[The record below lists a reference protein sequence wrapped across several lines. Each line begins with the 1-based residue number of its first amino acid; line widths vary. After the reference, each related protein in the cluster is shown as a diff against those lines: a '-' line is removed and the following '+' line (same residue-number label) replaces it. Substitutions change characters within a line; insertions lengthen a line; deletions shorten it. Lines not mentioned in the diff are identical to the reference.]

1 MARGI
6 SIDAKYHGEEPVIT
20 NKSSDIEVIRAYNW
34 FNYFHSA
41 DDAKKFVIDYL
52 KAKKIDR
59 ETIKKVNDIEPQ
71 KLLNIGWNCRILSK
85 GGSLPKHIH
94 KRVSSKLNDIIDLV
108 PDKKQVTEEKTV
120 SIQERTAQKVSVLI
134 SELEGQIDLFCQKY
148 KSDFNAINWFK
159 AKALKPQ
166 VAKKIVDYY
175 TPLHEE
181 LSLAYKG
188 TDADVKDAYSHIKKA
203 QLKRYV
209 AFVEAIISA
218 GSVQTPVVKK
228 PRKVQP
234 KKAKPASVQVSKL
247 NYKKEDAEYNIKS
260 VKASDI
266 VGCSQLW
273 VFNTKTRNL
282 TVLCATDKSGLSV
295 TGTTVSGFD
304 EKTSQTKKLRKPADV
319 IQSVLTLGKIPL
331 NKLMDDIKT
340 KPTKVSGR
348 INIDTVLLR
357 IIK

>member
-52 KAKKIDR
+52 KGKKIDR
-59 ETIKKVNDIEPQ
+59 ETIKKINDIEPQ

-94 KRVSSKLNDIIDLV
+94 KRVSSKLNDIIDSV

-134 SELEGQIDLFCQKY
+134 SELEEHIDNFCQKY

-159 AKALKPQ
+159 AKGLKPQ
-166 VAKKIVDYY
+166 LAKKIVDYY
-175 TPLHEE
+175 TPLYDE
-181 LSLAYKG
+181 LFIAYKG
-188 TDADVKDAYSHIKKA
+188 TDADVKAAYSHIKKA

-209 AFVEAIISA
+209 DFVKAIISA
-218 GSVQTPVVKK
+218 GDVQSVVVKK

-234 KKAKPASVQVSKL
+234 KKAKPASVQVAKL
-247 NYKKEDAEYNIKS
+247 NYKPEDTEYNIKS
-260 VKASDI
+260 VKPSDI

-282 TVLCATDKSGLSV
+282 TVFYSMGESGLSV
-295 TGTTVSGFD
+295 NGTTIVGFD

-319 IQSVLTLGKIPL
+319 LQSVSSLGKVPL
-331 NKLMDDIKT
+331 KKLMETITT